1 MGKAAAAGL
10 HLNQVQVRVAERSEE
25 SRHRRLMTEHHYLG
39 YLPKIGQ
46 TLWYVATYDAQ
57 WVGLLTFSAAA
68 WKCAVRDQWIG
79 WDLHHQ
85 YDYDRLKLIANNSRF
100 LILPDYHYPNL
111 GSKILSLCHQR
122 LCADWQEHFG
132 HPLLLLE
139 TFVDPQRF
147 VGTVYQAANWS
158 YLGLTRGYRRTRHG
172 YSNTSVA
179 PKKVFVYPLHL
190 HARSLLASAVLPIA
204 YRQGVVKMKLT
215 AHQMLSLPDFFAD
228 IPDPRR
234 AQGRRHSLA
243 CVLAIVCAATL
254 CGMRGYKAIADWAQS
269 LSARAR
275 QRFRC
280 RYANGQFLVPSE
292 SIIRDVM
299 IRVAPNDLERAVNR
313 YNQAFAQQDSTLA
326 IDGKTLRN
334 ALDPDDQQTHL
345 MSVGGHHTKI
355 CYTQKKSA
363 LCPSTP
369 TPPS

>member
-1 MGKAAAAGL
+1 MKL
-10 HLNQVQVRVAERSEE
+10 DQVQVRVAERSEE
-25 SRHRRLMTEHHYLG
+25 SLHRRLMTEHHYLG

-46 TLWYVATYDAQ
+46 TLWYVATYHDQ
-57 WVGLLTFSAAA
+57 WIALLTFSAAA

-100 LILPDYHYPNL
+100 LILPDWHHRNL
-111 GSKILSLCHQR
+111 GSKILSLCHKR
-122 LCADWQEHFG
+122 LCADWQECFG

-147 VGTVYQAANWS
+147 VGTVYQASNWS
-158 YLGLTRGYRRTRHG
+158 YLGLTRGYRRTRQG
-172 YSNTSVA
+172 YSNTAIA
-179 PKKVFVYPLHL
+179 PKKVFVKSLHQQ
-190 HARSLLASAVLPIA
+190 ARSLLAARVLPVP

-215 AHQMLSLPDFFAD
+215 AQQMQSLADFFAD

-254 CGMRGYKAIADWAQS
+254 CGMRGYKAISDWAHS
-269 LSARAR
+269 LSPRAR

-280 RYANGQFLVPSE
+280 RYVNGLYLVPSE

-299 IRVAPNDLERAVNR
+299 IRVAPNDLEKALNR

-326 IDGKTLRN
+326 IDGKTMRN
-334 ALDPDDQQTHL
+334 ALDHNDHQTHV
-345 MSVGGHHTKI
+345 MSVVGHHSKI

-363 LCPSTP
+363 ACPPMAIPLS
-369 TPPS
+369 

>member
-1 MGKAAAAGL
+1 MLKLDQVHL
-10 HLNQVQVRVAERSEE
+10 HVAERGEE
-25 SRHRRLMTEHHYLG
+25 SRHRGLMAEHHYLG

-46 TLWYVATYDAQ
+46 TLWYVATYDDQ
-57 WVGLLTFSAAA
+57 WIALLTFSAAA
-68 WKCAVRDQWIG
+68 WKCRVRDQWIG
-79 WDLHHQ
+79 WDFHHQ

-100 LILPDYHYPNL
+100 LILPDWHHPNL
-111 GSKILSLCHQR
+111 GSKILSLCHQQ
-122 LCADWQEHFG
+122 LSADWQKHFG

-147 VGTVYQAANWS
+147 IGTIYQAANWS

-172 YSNTSVA
+172 YSNIALS
-179 PKKVFVYPLHL
+179 PKKVFVHPLHKR
-190 HARSLLASAVLPIA
+190 ARSLLCAPVLPVP

-215 AHQMLSLPDFFAD
+215 AHQMLCLPDCFAD

-254 CGMRGYKAIADWAQS
+254 CGMRGYKAIADWAHS
-269 LSARAR
+269 LSPRAR

-280 RYANGQFLVPSE
+280 RYVNGQFLVPSE

-299 IRVAPNDLERAVNR
+299 IRVEPTELDRSLQRW
-313 YNQAFAQQDSTLA
+313 NQAHAQQDSTLA
-326 IDGKTLRN
+326 IDGKTMCN
-334 ALDPDDQQTHL
+334 ALDSNDHQTHV
-345 MSVGGHHTKI
+345 MSVVGHHSKI

-369 TPPS
+369 TPLS